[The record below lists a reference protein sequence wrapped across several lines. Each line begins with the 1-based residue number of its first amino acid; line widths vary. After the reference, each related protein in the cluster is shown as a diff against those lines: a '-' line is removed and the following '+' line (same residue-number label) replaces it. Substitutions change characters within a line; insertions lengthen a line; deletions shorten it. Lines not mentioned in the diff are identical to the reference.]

1 MAKSDSIDTLRFED
15 STVLVIYHDS
25 EVSEIPDSVLVQ
37 EIQKRGNDLSEYLQ
51 NKDYGSAV
59 VSFLFLAFVV
69 YAVIKKKRNKNG

>member
-1 MAKSDSIDTLRFED
+1 
-15 STVLVIYHDS
+15 
-25 EVSEIPDSVLVQ
+25 VQ